1 MGITGE
7 IVVTRNILGIGI
19 TSRVAR
25 SSFMGVMLKAPP
37 PSARRGYAIAL
48 AATAGGED
56 VLLAGNLDETDI
68 VAQWRAIAAELGL
81 PALICHADGEIE
93 TLHGQLGAV
102 TLGHSGE
109 GRRSKPI
116 AKNRRPRFLMRR
128 KAGRVGSFL
137 LPPAGEGASS

>member
-7 IVVTRNILGIGI
+7 IVVTRNILGTGI

-25 SSFMGVMLKAPP
+25 SSFIGVMLKVPP
-37 PSARRGYAIAL
+37 PGARRGYAIAL

-56 VLLAGNLDETDI
+56 VLLTRDLDETDI

-93 TLHGQLGAV
+93 TLHSQLGAV
-102 TLGHSGE
+102 TLGHTGE
-109 GRRSKPI
+109 SRRKPI